1 MKRIVRAVISLFL
14 FLFVILGVYI
24 IIAWIPVKYAIREEN
39 FIKYGKFVLLQGNYN
54 TGTGWSKV
62 GDETGFYSEDKIHD
76 IWIEGEVEPPAI
88 STSFGGPQ
96 KVYLCKVEELP
107 ELKDIKGIMC
117 QAYKIIEWYPVY
129 PVVREPIILP
139 DFIYPVG
146 FINIYDMSD
155 EPVW

>member
-1 MKRIVRAVISLFL
+1 MQ
-14 FLFVILGVYI
+14 G
-24 IIAWIPVKYAIREEN
+24 KYD
-39 FIKYGKFVLLQGNYN
+39 

-62 GDETGFYSEDKIHD
+62 GDETGFYSDDKIYD
-76 IWIEGEVEPPAI
+76 IWIEGEVEQPAI
-88 STSFGGPQ
+88 STSFGGRQ

-107 ELKDIKGIMC
+107 KLRDIKGIMC

-129 PVVREPIILP
+129 PVIRELIILS
-139 DFIYPVG
+139 DFVYPTG

>member
-1 MKRIVRAVISLFL
+1 MKWIVRIIIFL
-14 FLFVILGVYI
+14 FLILFVVIVIYI
-24 IIAWIPVKYAIREEN
+24 TIAWIPIKYAIREED
-39 FIKYGKFVLLQGNYN
+39 FIKYGKFILLKGNYE

-62 GDETGFYSEDKIHD
+62 GDETGFYNTDKVCEV
-76 IWIEGEVEPPAI
+76 WIEGTIKPPKI
-88 STSFGGPQ
+88 STSFAGYQ
-96 KVYLCKVEELP
+96 KVYLCKVDEVP

-129 PVVREPIILP
+129 PVIRDPTVLP
-139 DFIYPVG
+139 RWIYPSE

>member
-24 IIAWIPVKYAIREEN
+24 IIACIPVKYAIREEN

-76 IWIEGEVEPPAI
+76 IWIEG
-88 STSFGGPQ
+88 
-96 KVYLCKVEELP
+96 
-107 ELKDIKGIMC
+107 
-117 QAYKIIEWYPVY
+117 
-129 PVVREPIILP
+129 
-139 DFIYPVG
+139 
-146 FINIYDMSD
+146 
-155 EPVW
+155 